1 MSRSLRFIAL
11 GYAFFAALII
21 SAHDVRPGYLELRE
35 TSANTCMM
43 LWKMPLIGNSDI
55 GAHPLLPENMH
66 VEGSPSV
73 QEANGWRAERSLVR
87 SDGALAGT
95 TIRIDGIG
103 DALSDVLVRVVRMD
117 GTEQTIRLSRSHDS
131 FTIEASSSRAEVAQ
145 TYTVL
150 GIEHILLG
158 IDHLLFVLA
167 LLIIVKSGRRLIAT
181 VTAFTLAHSI
191 TLAAAT
197 LGIVHV
203 PSPPVEA
210 MIALSIMFVAAEIVH
225 GHEGRPGLT
234 ARKPWIVAFT
244 FGLLHG
250 FGFAG
255 ALSEV
260 GLPQQA
266 IPTALLFF
274 NVGVEIGQLSF
285 IACVL
290 GVSGAYRNAI
300 ARRTSLKTPSW
311 AWRVPPYAIGGMAAF
326 WVIQRVMLF
335 YGNCSTRTFVGTV
348 DPTFTNIGSRSF
360 KLPVYFTWPSNVQ
373 SSE

>member
-1 MSRSLRFIAL
+1 MNARAFTLGSLLLIAI
-11 GYAFFAALII
+11 AVV
-21 SAHDVRPGYLELRE
+21 AHDVRPGYLELRE
-35 TSANTCMM
+35 TSANTCVM
-43 LWKMPLIGNSDI
+43 LWKTPVIGNADI
-55 GAHPLLPENMH
+55 GAHPLLPAGMH
-66 VEGSPSV
+66 IVGSPAV
-73 QEANGWRAERSLVR
+73 EEANGWRAERSTLKV
-87 SDGALAGT
+87 DGPLAGK
-95 TIRIDGIG
+95 TIRVDGIG
-103 DALSDVLVRVVRMD
+103 DALSDVLVRVVHLD
-117 GTEQTIRLSRSHDS
+117 GTQEVTRLTASNDRITI
-131 FTIEASSSRAEVAQ
+131 ASAPSGTDVAK
-145 TYTVL
+145 TYTAL

-197 LGIVHV
+197 LGIVHM

-225 GHEGRPGLT
+225 GHEGRAGLT

-260 GLPQQA
+260 GLPPNA

-274 NVGVEIGQLSF
+274 NVGVEIGQLAF

-290 GVSGAYRNAI
+290 SVI
-300 ARRTSLKTPSW
+300 AMARWSSLKMPAW

-326 WVIQRVMLF
+326 WVIQRIAAF
-335 YGNCSTRTFVGTV
+335 
-348 DPTFTNIGSRSF
+348 
-360 KLPVYFTWPSNVQ
+360 
-373 SSE
+373 